1 MEHREAQNETVED
14 ACPEKVKKLFGLLNE
29 HEVAYHGAGPWGA
42 GPCQL

>member
-29 HEVAYHGAGPWGA
+29 HGSDPVPWI
-42 GPCQL
+42 